1 MSELYKLASFH
12 AVGPLTVKFPKAGL
26 LAIAFTDPLA
36 NESSEYV
43 LLLWWHFHLS
53 CHIPFLNPQAYFT
66 SIFSL
71 PPTATPW
78 DPLLFFLSII
88 QLSHGSSFSCPFS
101 TFDFQAIFR
110 APNVPLILLL
120 TRPTSCLPI
129 GRPTA

>member
-1 MSELYKLASFH
+1 MCKLASLH

-53 CHIPFLNPQAYFT
+53 CHISSLSPQAYFT

-101 TFDFQAIFR
+101 TFYFQAIFWV
-110 APNVPLILLL
+110 PNIPLILLL
-120 TRPTSCLPI
+120 IRPTSCLLI